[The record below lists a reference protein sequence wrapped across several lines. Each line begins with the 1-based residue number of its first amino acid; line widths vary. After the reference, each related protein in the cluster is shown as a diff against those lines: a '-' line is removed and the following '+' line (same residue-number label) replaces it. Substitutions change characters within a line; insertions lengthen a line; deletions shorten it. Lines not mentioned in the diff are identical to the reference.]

1 MTHVEAVHNLFG
13 ETMASH
19 YTEIFNRF
27 RALYINQCADPI
39 TMCLEFIH
47 NPALVLDFHECYI
60 KNNEEFI
67 AFFSEKYSLV
77 PESLIKNF
85 NIFSKLLINRHIQLK
100 RIATQVWK
108 TVNNTDKNNWL
119 NAERLVEFY
128 YRENPAPK
136 GYWYINPKCFDNIS
150 EPIFFK
156 SSG

>member
-1 MTHVEAVHNLFG
+1 MTHVESVNNLFG
-13 ETMASH
+13 DIMTSH
-19 YTEIFNRF
+19 YTDIFNRF
-27 RALYINQCADPI
+27 RSLYINQIGDPI
-39 TMCLEFIH
+39 TMVLEFIH
-47 NPALVLDFHECYI
+47 NPALVVDFKECFI
-60 KNNEEFI
+60 RDNDEFKNY
-67 AFFSEKYSLV
+67 FSEKYSPV

-119 NAERLVEFY
+119 NAEKLVEFY

-136 GYWYINPKCFDNIS
+136 GYWYINPKCFDNIN

-156 SSG
+156 TK